1 MRRLFGGRATME
13 AALSKTLWP
22 SRYLWRA
29 FFCVRTRC
37 AQTAAKR
44 LDDRIVCRV
53 AWSGDVA
60 CDVALTGP
68 PTDAAENER
77 VAPIDADRVRTTRR
91 WLLRTGHSIR
101 IVAVAVVG
109 NVGTAPNSEF
119 GRRIARSAR
128 RPDAKPNG
136 RDLIRLESDLD
147 GRVESGRDK
156 MINRTFV

>member
-37 AQTAAKR
+37 AQTAAER
-44 LDDRIVCRV
+44 LDDRVVCRV

-68 PTDAAENER
+68 PTDAAKNER
-77 VAPIDADRVRTTRR
+77 VAPIDADRVRTTAAGYCGQDIPFGSEPSPLSEMWGQPPTRS
-91 WLLRTGHSIR
+91 LGAGSN
-101 IVAVAVVG
+101 VA
-109 NVGTAPNSEF
+109 
-119 GRRIARSAR
+119 
-128 RPDAKPNG
+128 
-136 RDLIRLESDLD
+136 LEDPTQSPMGVTL
-147 GRVESGRDK
+147 SG
-156 MINRTFV
+156 